1 MELSNQLSSRAKSI
15 TESITLKL
23 NAKATQLAAEGKK
36 VYNLTAGQLPFR
48 PMSEF
53 VELIR
58 SESDFLKSFQYS
70 PVAGYPEL
78 RKKVMDHFQETRK
91 VDLAS
96 QGNFDAIVSNGG
108 KHAIINVMQTLID
121 EGDEVVIFSPYWVS
135 YPEMVKFCGGTSV
148 VVESSPFNVYLPSLE
163 ELESKITDKTKL
175 VVVNSPTNP
184 TGTHYNDEW
193 MKGFADMMAK
203 HPNVHIISDE
213 IYYELYFYDPK
224 PTYFYQHRPELL
236 KRTIIIEGISKTLA
250 STGLRIGFIIAEKA
264 LTTVINNIQGQ
275 TTSGANSLV
284 QRALCQFDFAKI
296 PVFLEPI
303 KKHLRENAETLG
315 DALGDNKLSHVW
327 YQPTSAFYYFMD
339 FSGAP
344 VMERLKKE
352 HGEGDHSVIICE
364 ELLDKHGIAMVPGV
378 AFGTPNTARMSLVSE
393 KAEFKEA
400 VNIIIKYL
408 LD

>member
-1 MELSNQLSSRAKSI
+1 MEFSHRVKQIS
-15 TESITLKL
+15 ESITLKL
-23 NAKATQLAAEGKK
+23 NAKATQMAADGKK

-78 RKKVMDHFQETRK
+78 RKKVMDHFQESRK
-91 VDLAS
+91 VNLSS
-96 QGNFDAIVSNGG
+96 QGEFDALVCNGG

-135 YPEMVKFCGGTSV
+135 YPEMIKFCGGKEV
-148 VVESSPFNVYLPSLE
+148 LVESSPFNVFVPSLE
-163 ELESKITDKTKL
+163 ELEKKITDKTKL
-175 VVVNSPTNP
+175 VIVNSPNNP

-193 MKGFADMMAK
+193 MKGFAALMMK
-203 HPNVHIISDE
+203 YPHVNILSDE
-213 IYYELYFYDPK
+213 IYYELYYYDPK
-224 PTYFYQHRPELL
+224 PTYFYQHEPELL
-236 KRTIIIEGISKTLA
+236 KRTIVIEGISKTLA
-250 STGLRIGFIIAEKA
+250 STGLRIGFIIAPKV
-264 LTTVINNIQGQ
+264 LTTELNKLQGQ

-284 QRALCQFDFAKI
+284 QRALCQFEFSKI
-296 PVFLEPI
+296 PMFLEPI

-315 DALGDNKLSHVW
+315 DALSNNKLSHVW
-327 YQPTSAFYYFMD
+327 YQPTSAFYYFID

-344 VMERLKKE
+344 VMERFKAE
-352 HGEGDHSVIICE
+352 FGEEGDHSVQICE
-364 ELLDKHGIAMVPGV
+364 ELLEKHGLAMVPGV
-378 AFGTPNTARMSLVSE
+378 AFGTANTARLSLVSE

-400 VNIIIKYL
+400 VNLLIKFL

>member
-1 MELSNQLSSRAKSI
+1 MELSSRVQKL

-23 NAKATQLAAEGKK
+23 NAKATQMAADGKK

-78 RKKVMDHFQETRK
+78 RKKVISHFEESRQ
-91 VDLAS
+91 VDLSS
-96 QGNFDAIVSNGG
+96 QGDFDALVCNGG
-108 KHAIINVMQTLID
+108 KHAIINVMQTLVD
-121 EGDEVVIFSPYWVS
+121 EGDEVIIFSPYWVS
-135 YPEMVKFCGGTSV
+135 YPEMVRFCGGTEV
-148 VVESSPFNVYLPSLE
+148 VVEGNTHNVYVPSLE

-175 VVVNSPTNP
+175 VVVNSPNNP
-184 TGTHYNDEW
+184 TGTHYDDEW
-193 MKGFADMMAK
+193 MKGFAELMVK
-203 HPNVHIISDE
+203 YPHVNIISDE
-213 IYYELYFYDPK
+213 IYFELYFYDPK

-250 STGLRIGFIIAEKA
+250 STGLRIGFVIANKELVSVVNK
-264 LTTVINNIQGQ
+264 LQGQ

-284 QRALCQFDFAKI
+284 QRALCQFDFGKI

-303 KKHLRENAETLG
+303 KKHLRDNAETLG
-315 DALGDNKLSHVW
+315 DALGDNQLSHVW
-327 YQPTSAFYYFMD
+327 YQPKSAFYYFID

-344 VMERLKKE
+344 VMERFKKE
-352 HGEGDHSVIICE
+352 SGDDDHSVAICE
-364 ELLDKHGIAMVPGV
+364 ELLEKHGLAMVPGI
-378 AFGTPNTARMSLVSE
+378 AFGTPNTARLSLVSE

-400 VNIIIKYL
+400 VDILIKFL

>member
-1 MELSNQLSSRAKSI
+1 MELSSRVKKL

-23 NAKATQLAAEGKK
+23 NAKATQMAADGKK

-78 RKKVMDHFQETRK
+78 RKKVMSHFEETRK

-96 QGNFDAIVSNGG
+96 QGDFDALVCNGG
-108 KHAIINVMQTLID
+108 KHAIINVMQTLVD
-121 EGDEVVIFSPYWVS
+121 HGDEVIIFSPYWVS
-135 YPEMVKFCGGTSV
+135 YPEMVRFCGGTEV
-148 VVESSPFNVYLPSLE
+148 VVESSPFNVYVPSLE

-175 VVVNSPTNP
+175 VVVNSPNNP
-184 TGTHYNDEW
+184 TGTHYDDEW
-193 MKGFADMMAK
+193 MKGFAEIMVK
-203 HPNVHIISDE
+203 YPHVNIISDE
-213 IYYELYFYDPK
+213 IYYELYFYDPR

-250 STGLRIGFIIAEKA
+250 STGLRIGFIIANKE
-264 LTTVINNIQGQ
+264 LVSVINKLQGQ

-284 QRALCQFDFAKI
+284 QRALCQFDFGKI

-303 KKHLRENAETLG
+303 KKHLRDNAETLG
-315 DALGDNKLSHVW
+315 DALGDNQLSHVW
-327 YQPTSAFYYFMD
+327 YQPKSAFYYFID

-344 VMERLKKE
+344 VMERFKKE
-352 HGEGDHSVIICE
+352 GDGDHSVAICE
-364 ELLDKHGIAMVPGV
+364 ELLEKHGLAMVPGV
-378 AFGTPNTARMSLVSE
+378 AFGTANTARLSLVSE

-400 VNIIIKYL
+400 VDILIKFL

>member
-1 MELSNQLSSRAKSI
+1 MELSNRVKKL

-23 NAKATQLAAEGKK
+23 NAKATSMAAEGKK
-36 VYNLTAGQLPFR
+36 IYNLTAGQLPFR

-96 QGNFDAIVSNGG
+96 QGDFDTLVCNGG
-108 KHAIINVMQTLID
+108 KHAIINVMQTLVD
-121 EGDEVVIFSPYWVS
+121 EGDEVIIFSPYWVS
-135 YPEMVKFCGGTSV
+135 YPEMVKFCGGKEIF
-148 VVESSPFNVYLPSLE
+148 VESNPCNVYVPSLD

-175 VVVNSPTNP
+175 IIVNSPNNP
-184 TGTHYNDEW
+184 AGTHYDDEW
-193 MKGFADMMAK
+193 MKGFAEIMVK
-203 HPNVHIISDE
+203 YPHVNIISDE
-213 IYYELYFYDPK
+213 IYFELYFYDPK

-250 STGLRIGFIIAEKA
+250 ATGLRIGFIIANKE
-264 LTTVINNIQGQ
+264 LTTVINKLQGQ

-303 KKHLRENAETLG
+303 KKHLRDNAETLG
-315 DALGDNKLSHVW
+315 DALSDNKLSHVW
-327 YQPTSAFYYFMD
+327 YQPRSAFYYFMD

-344 VMERLKKE
+344 VMDRFKRESA
-352 HGEGDHSVIICE
+352 EGDHSLAICE
-364 ELLDKHGIAMVPGV
+364 ELLEKHGLAMVPGI
-378 AFGTPNTARMSLVSE
+378 AFGTPNTARFSLVLE

-400 VNIIIKYL
+400 VDILVKFL